1 MNSATEPLTC
11 REWAEL
17 PIGENGL
24 SENETE
30 QFHALAE
37 LAARRLGEPKTAVL
51 TRTHQSLKA
60 GQIVGILA
68 IPGKTLEILPKIDGK
83 DGEVRKALVR
93 MLAVAWKLPIADGE
107 LAALD
112 TQQHDLLE
120 LLIRLFADRLLVV
133 VRRGLPRRYLT
144 HEEDLVLLR
153 GKLNTK
159 RQFTHLAVR
168 PDRLACRFDEL
179 SEDTPLNRVFKA
191 AVIRLFKLTRS
202 AANTRQ
208 LTELTA
214 RFEFVHDTTDP
225 LREPVQLDRNNTAF
239 HDLYRLARRFLE
251 GHWQS
256 TTRGSKEGFTLL
268 FAMNDLFE
276 KFIGQSLKRALAPR
290 PVYLQDKKYYA
301 VTGADGRH
309 FSLQPDA
316 VIEIDSDK
324 PIILDTKWKHLTRE
338 KENLG
343 VKESDIYQM
352 LAYAQAYK
360 ASRLVL
366 LYPWHR
372 HPKMGEQGIISHDW
386 KVGETSRQLDVATI
400 DVSEPEKVAEILRS
414 IIE

>member
-11 REWAEL
+11 REWGEL
-17 PIGENGL
+17 IIGENGL
-24 SENETE
+24 SENEAE

-37 LAARRLGEPKTAVL
+37 LAARRLREPKTAVL
-51 TRTHQSLKA
+51 TRAHRSLKA

-112 TQQHDLLE
+112 TQQRDLLE

-202 AANTRQ
+202 AANTRR
-208 LTELTA
+208 LAELTA

-290 PVYLQDKKYYA
+290 PVYLQHNKYYA
-301 VTGADGRH
+301 VTGADGKHH
-309 FSLQPDA
+309 FSLKPDA
-316 VIEIDSDK
+316 VIDSGK
-324 PIILDTKWKHLTRE
+324 PIILDTKWKDLTRKE
-338 KENLG
+338 ENLG
-343 VKESDIYQM
+343 VEESDIYQM

-366 LYPWHR
+366 LYPWHW
-372 HPKMGEQGIISHDW
+372 HPKMDEQGIISPDW
-386 KVGETSRQLDVATI
+386 KITETSRQLDIATI
-400 DVSEPEKVAEILRS
+400 NVGEPEKVAETLRS
-414 IIE
+414 IIG